1 MSFQPVGD
9 PSKLTVLT
17 VTAEVS
23 TIGAAVQAELRA
35 SLVAGDDLREVFY
48 LRNAQNPNRVTAY
61 ILFEDQ

>member
-1 MSFQPVGD
+1 MSFQPVID

-23 TIGAAVQAELRA
+23 TIAAAVQAELRG
-35 SLVAGDDLREVFY
+35 SITAGDDLREVFY

-61 ILFEDQ
+61 ILFEAQ